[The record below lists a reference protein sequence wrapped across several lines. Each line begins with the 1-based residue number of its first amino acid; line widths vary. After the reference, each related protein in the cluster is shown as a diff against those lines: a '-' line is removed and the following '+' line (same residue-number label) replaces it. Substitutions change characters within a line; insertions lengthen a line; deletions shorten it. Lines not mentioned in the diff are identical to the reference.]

1 MESYR
6 DYMFILSPPAE
17 IAAQVKKFKL
27 ASERLI
33 GDFEGLHSKAHIS
46 LKRLHRQK
54 PYFTEPQFE
63 QIGKEVSLIEPFV
76 LQLNG
81 FAHFLPTDYT
91 TIYAAIKSTPA
102 MEDWFKRLRKC
113 LEEKKAV
120 PHITIARQVPDHQ
133 AKKLWLKFKSRHWD
147 DEFEVNHLTI
157 LYRETFGGSKHWQH
171 FTDMHFKGN
180 PELNKWVDKK
190 KEKEKEK
197 FIDLDQTSLF

>member
-1 MESYR
+1 
-6 DYMFILSPPAE
+6 MFILSPPAH

-102 MEDWFKRLRKC
+102 MEDWFKRMRKC

-133 AKKLWLKFKSRHWD
+133 AKKLWPKFKSRHWD
-147 DEFEVNHLTI
+147 DEFEVDHLTI

-171 FTDMHFKGN
+171 FTDMPFKGN
-180 PELNKWVDKK
+180 PELNKWVEKK
-190 KEKEKEK
+190 KEKEKAEK